1 MLLSVNNF
9 RIKCIFSGVLLG
21 ALLGAH
27 ESFFYCL
34 FLSIRQKISIPNNK
48 FERYQIINLM
58 RKDNIPPTSN
68 FGFLCYITISKV
80 IFDVLRLDGR
90 TFISRIIVLTDPLS
104 YLKFKG
110 YVGTFMFQESATISS
125 MFRDGS

>member
-9 RIKCIFSGVLLG
+9 RNKCIFSGVLLG
-21 ALLGAH
+21 AH
-27 ESFFYCL
+27 KSFFYCL

-68 FGFLCYITISKV
+68 FGFLYYITISQV

-110 YVGTFMFQESATISS
+110 YVGTFMFQESTTISF